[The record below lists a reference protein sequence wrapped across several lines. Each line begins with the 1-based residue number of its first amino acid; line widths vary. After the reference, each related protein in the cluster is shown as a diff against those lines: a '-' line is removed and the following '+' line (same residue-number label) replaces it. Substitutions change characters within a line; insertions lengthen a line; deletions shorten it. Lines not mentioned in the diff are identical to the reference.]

1 MIAGRKEFETQL
13 SQSQI
18 HGQMI
23 QIQPDGVIF
32 DAGQGAQAQPQ
43 LYLRQASGDTVLR
56 KKHPSGAAGVAEEFY
71 LKSRSEAKPML
82 KTHLRH
88 DRAAFA

>member
-32 DAGQGAQAQPQ
+32 DAGQGAQAQP
-43 LYLRQASGDTVLR
+43 
-56 KKHPSGAAGVAEEFY
+56 
-71 LKSRSEAKPML
+71 
-82 KTHLRH
+82 
-88 DRAAFA
+88 